1 MKPVKSIRLVIVSI
15 LILSLTACSN
25 NMSLGR
31 VGSAP
36 TLETAVLPT
45 EVDATQT
52 VTEISTPDA
61 SITQPVMEEVEVV
74 PLKIP
79 ERVQAA
85 SFEYSG
91 LGWFGD
97 YGDYLVLLP
106 QFPEGKDFTR
116 EAALFAIAK
125 RDLLLAVEDPTIE
138 LPVRDVPILNSDLRD
153 KIKGFEG
160 FESILFVDQTIYLT
174 IESRAGNPMMGYLI
188 MGEVQGELESITLD
202 PESLVELVPLSSAR
216 NTTFEAMTFW
226 NGNLYVIYEH
236 NSMQNATQPVA
247 YEFNQDLE
255 FEREITFPVVN
266 FRVTDATS
274 SNSSGKFWIMNYY
287 FPGDTFLAVDEDPLV
302 LEYGEGE
309 THAKNEP
316 VERLVELQIEDGAIA
331 LVDQPPI
338 YLQLLEDNVARNWEG
353 IAMLEEMGFLLITD
367 SFPDS
372 LLGFCPRLR

>member
-1 MKPVKSIRLVIVSI
+1 MKPVKSIRLIIFSI
-15 LILSLTACSN
+15 LILSFTACSN
-25 NMSLGR
+25 NALLGR
-31 VGSAP
+31 GGSTP

-45 EVDATQT
+45 EVDVTST
-52 VTEISTPDA
+52 VTEIGTPEA
-61 SITQPVMEEVEVV
+61 SISQPVIEEVEVV

-79 ERVQAA
+79 ERIQAA

-97 YGDYLVLLP
+97 YLVLLP
-106 QFPEGKDFTR
+106 QYPEGKDFTR

-125 RDLLLAVEDPTIE
+125 KDLLLAVEDPTIE
-138 LPVRDVPILNSDLRD
+138 LPVRDVPIFNSDLRD
-153 KIKGFEG
+153 EIKGFEG
-160 FESILFVDQTIYLT
+160 FESILFVDQTVYLT

-188 MGEVQGELESITLD
+188 IGEVLGELESITLD

-216 NTTFEAMTFW
+216 NITFEAMTFW

-255 FEREITFPVVN
+255 FEREITFPVIN

-274 SNSSGKFWIMNYY
+274 SDSSGKFWIMNYY

-316 VERLVELQIEDGAIA
+316 VERLVELQIEDSAIS

-353 IAMLEEMGFLLITD
+353 IALLEEMGFLLITD

>member
-1 MKPVKSIRLVIVSI
+1 MKPVKLIRLIIVSI
-15 LILSLTACSN
+15 LILSLTACSKDALLVQLEPI
-25 NMSLGR
+25 S
-31 VGSAP
+31 
-36 TLETAVLPT
+36 TQETAILPT
-45 EVDATQT
+45 KVEATQT
-52 VTEISTPDA
+52 VTGIGIPEA
-61 SITQPVMEEVEVV
+61 SISQPVIEEVEVV

-79 ERVQAA
+79 ERIQAA

-91 LGWFGD
+91 LGWF
-97 YGDYLVLLP
+97 GDYLVLLP

-125 RDLLLAVEDPTIE
+125 KDLLLAVEDPSVE
-138 LPVRDVPILNSDLRD
+138 LPVRNVPIFNSDLRD
-153 KIKGFEG
+153 EIKGFEG
-160 FESILFVDQTIYLT
+160 FESILFVDQTVYLT
-174 IESRAGNPMMGYLI
+174 IESRAGNPMVGYLI

-236 NSMQNATQPVA
+236 NSMQNETQPVA
-247 YEFNQDLE
+247 YKFNQDLE
-255 FEREITFPVVN
+255 FEREITFPVIN

-274 SNSSGKFWIMNYY
+274 SDSSGKFWIMNYF

-316 VERLVELQIEDGAIA
+316 VERLVELQIEDGAISR
-331 LVDQPPI
+331 VDQSPI
-338 YLQLLEDNVARNWEG
+338 YLQLLEDNIARYWEG
-353 IAMLEEMGFLLITD
+353 IALLDEIGFLVITD

>member
-1 MKPVKSIRLVIVSI
+1 
-15 LILSLTACSN
+15 
-25 NMSLGR
+25 
-31 VGSAP
+31 
-36 TLETAVLPT
+36 LPT
-45 EVDATQT
+45 EVDVTST
-52 VTEISTPDA
+52 VTEIGTPEA
-61 SITQPVMEEVEVV
+61 SISQPVIEEVEVV

-79 ERVQAA
+79 ERIQAA

-91 LGWFGD
+91 LGWF
-97 YGDYLVLLP
+97 GDYLVLLP

-125 RDLLLAVEDPTIE
+125 KDLLLAVEDPTIE
-138 LPVRDVPILNSDLRD
+138 LPVRDVPIFNSDLRD
-153 KIKGFEG
+153 EIKGFEG
-160 FESILFVDQTIYLT
+160 FESILFVDQTVYLT

-188 MGEVQGELESITLD
+188 IGEVLGELESITLD

-216 NTTFEAMTFW
+216 NITFEAMTFW

-255 FEREITFPVVN
+255 FEREITFPVIN

-274 SNSSGKFWIMNYY
+274 SDSSGKFWIMNYY

-316 VERLVELQIEDGAIA
+316 VERLVELQIEDSAIS

-353 IAMLEEMGFLLITD
+353 IALLEEMGFLLITD

>member
-1 MKPVKSIRLVIVSI
+1 MKPVKSIRLIIVSI
-15 LILSLTACSN
+15 LILSLTACSIN
-25 NMSLGR
+25 ASLGQVR
-31 VGSAP
+31 FTT

-45 EVDATQT
+45 EVDTTQT
-52 VTEISTPDA
+52 VTRIGTPEA
-61 SITQPVMEEVEVV
+61 SVSQPVIEEVEVV

-79 ERVQAA
+79 ERIQAA

-91 LGWFGD
+91 LGWF
-97 YGDYLVLLP
+97 GDYLVLLP

-125 RDLLLAVEDPTIE
+125 KDLLLAVEDPSVE
-138 LPVRDVPILNSDLRD
+138 LPVRNVPIFNSDLRD
-153 KIKGFEG
+153 EIKGFEG
-160 FESILFVDQTIYLT
+160 FESILFVDQTVYLT
-174 IESRAGNPMMGYLI
+174 IESRAGNRMMGYLI

-236 NSMQNATQPVA
+236 NSMQNETQPIA

-255 FEREITFPVVN
+255 FEREITFPVIN

-274 SNSSGKFWIMNYY
+274 SDSSGKFWIMNYF

-316 VERLVELQIEDGAIA
+316 VERLVELQIEDGAISR
-331 LVDQPPI
+331 VDQSPI
-338 YLQLLEDNVARNWEG
+338 YLQLFEDNIARNWEG
-353 IAMLEEMGFLLITD
+353 IALLDEIGFLVITD

>member
-1 MKPVKSIRLVIVSI
+1 
-15 LILSLTACSN
+15 
-25 NMSLGR
+25 
-31 VGSAP
+31 
-36 TLETAVLPT
+36 
-45 EVDATQT
+45 
-52 VTEISTPDA
+52 
-61 SITQPVMEEVEVV
+61 
-74 PLKIP
+74 
-79 ERVQAA
+79 
-85 SFEYSG
+85 
-91 LGWFGD
+91 
-97 YGDYLVLLP
+97 
-106 QFPEGKDFTR
+106 
-116 EAALFAIAK
+116 
-125 RDLLLAVEDPTIE
+125 
-138 LPVRDVPILNSDLRD
+138 
-153 KIKGFEG
+153 
-160 FESILFVDQTIYLT
+160 
-174 IESRAGNPMMGYLI
+174 
-188 MGEVQGELESITLD
+188 
-202 PESLVELVPLSSAR
+202 
-216 NTTFEAMTFW
+216 MTFW

-236 NSMQNATQPVA
+236 NSMQNAMQPVA

-274 SNSSGKFWIMNYY
+274 SNSSGKFWIVNYY

>member
-1 MKPVKSIRLVIVSI
+1 
-15 LILSLTACSN
+15 
-25 NMSLGR
+25 
-31 VGSAP
+31 
-36 TLETAVLPT
+36 
-45 EVDATQT
+45 
-52 VTEISTPDA
+52 
-61 SITQPVMEEVEVV
+61 
-74 PLKIP
+74 
-79 ERVQAA
+79 
-85 SFEYSG
+85 
-91 LGWFGD
+91 
-97 YGDYLVLLP
+97 
-106 QFPEGKDFTR
+106 
-116 EAALFAIAK
+116 
-125 RDLLLAVEDPTIE
+125 
-138 LPVRDVPILNSDLRD
+138 
-153 KIKGFEG
+153 
-160 FESILFVDQTIYLT
+160 
-174 IESRAGNPMMGYLI
+174 MMGYLI
-188 MGEVQGELESITLD
+188 IGEVLGELESITLD

-216 NTTFEAMTFW
+216 NITFEAMTFW

-255 FEREITFPVVN
+255 FEREITFPVIN

-274 SNSSGKFWIMNYY
+274 SDSSGKFWIMNYY

-316 VERLVELQIEDGAIA
+316 VERLVELQIEDSAIS

-353 IAMLEEMGFLLITD
+353 IALLEEMGFLLITD